1 MSTDTAGFPPRAGLP
16 RGLQQLVE
24 RLPFLGTTWY
34 ERGARYWVRRAGYTL
49 FWVLLL
55 TLETTILGGLFA
67 FIRSSTQL
75 GFYIALGIEIVICL
89 GTGGYMWARL
99 RRQAEGLWKPP
110 LGRRTAGRRAGTSGA
125 AAGLLAG
132 AGSAAG
138 QAFLLAGAVLSYGA
152 FAAYFLRSFLP
163 VLDHERPVRHR
174 LAEVLHARG
183 YDLPIS

>member
-34 ERGARYWVRRAGYTL
+34 ERGAGYWVRRAGYTL

-89 GTGGYMWARL
+89 VTGGYMWARL

-110 LGRRTAGRRAGTSGA
+110 LGRRTAARRAGTSG
-125 AAGLLAG
+125 
-132 AGSAAG
+132 
-138 QAFLLAGAVLSYGA
+138 
-152 FAAYFLRSFLP
+152 
-163 VLDHERPVRHR
+163 
-174 LAEVLHARG
+174 
-183 YDLPIS
+183 

>member
-1 MSTDTAGFPPRAGLP
+1 MSG
-16 RGLQQLVE
+16 E
-24 RLPFLGTTWY
+24 
-34 ERGARYWVRRAGYTL
+34 RYWVRRAGYTL

-67 FIRSSTQL
+67 FIRSGTQL

-89 GTGGYMWARL
+89 VTGGYMWARL

-110 LGRRTAGRRAGTSGA
+110 LGRRNAARRAGTIRGG
-125 AAGLLAG
+125 AGLLAG
-132 AGSAAG
+132 AGSVAG

-174 LAEVLHARG
+174 LAEVLTPVVTIFRS
-183 YDLPIS
+183 PK